1 MSILAIEDNPI
12 SLKIIDI
19 NLRENGYEVVT
30 AANPKEALDILE
42 SVPKIKLI
50 ITDIMM
56 PEMDGLEFISKIK
69 TNTQW
74 KKLPFIIVSAMSN
87 KKTVKKAI
95 ALGCQHFIVKPVQ
108 SAQLLKMVKSII
120 PNQRLIVRNKHKNA
134 AEMGLDLPAYQKIT
148 NMFAN
153 MLSKE
158 MIVLEKELALGKYKD
173 FSVNIAQLRE
183 SVSTL
188 HAERILDILDRLEQ
202 VESEDGKRSVWNLTK
217 DFELLLAEMKLLH
230 NALTIS
236 MDL

>member
-30 AANPKEALDILE
+30 AANPKEAFDLLE
-42 SVPKIKLI
+42 VVPKIKLI

-69 TNTQW
+69 TNAQW
-74 KKLPFIIVSAMSN
+74 KKLPFIIISAMSN

-108 SAQLLKMVKSII
+108 SAQLLKMVRGII
-120 PNQRLIVRNKHKNA
+120 PNQRLIIRNKHKNA
-134 AEMGLDLPAYQKIT
+134 SEMGLDLAAYQKIST
-148 NMFAN
+148 MFAD
-153 MLSKE
+153 MLKKE
-158 MIVLEKELALGKYKD
+158 MIVLEKELAQGKYKD
-173 FSVNIAQLRE
+173 FSINVSQLRE

-188 HAERILDILDRLEQ
+188 HAERILDIIDRLEQ
-202 VESEDGKRSVWNLTK
+202 TSSEDGKRSVWNLTK
-217 DFELLLAEMKLLH
+217 DYELLLAEMKLLH